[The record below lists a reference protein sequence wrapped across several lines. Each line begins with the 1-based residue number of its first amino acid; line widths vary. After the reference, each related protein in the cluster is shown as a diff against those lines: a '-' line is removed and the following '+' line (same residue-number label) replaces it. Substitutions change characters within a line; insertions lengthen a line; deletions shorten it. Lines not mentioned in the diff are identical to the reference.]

1 MSFWDDLSRVFKKSV
16 SVVAKKTDEYTKIG
30 KIKVDIIGIKRDI
43 DKQFNA
49 LGANVY
55 RLIVEESNTRVGSN
69 EEVKEILDKVK
80 ELNKT
85 LNEKKEELGKVREQY
100 AEEPGQEVE
109 DIDVE
114 EIKDEDEPQG

>member
-1 MSFWDDLSRVFKKSV
+1 MSFWEDLSRVFKKSV

-43 DKQFNA
+43 DKQFNS

-55 RLIVEESNTRVGSN
+55 RLIVEESNTRVASN
-69 EEVKEILDKVK
+69 EEVKEILDKLK

-85 LNEKKEELGKVREQY
+85 LNEKKEQLEKIREQY
-100 AEEPGQEVE
+100 AEETGQEVE

-114 EIKDEDEPQG
+114 EIKDEDEPHG